1 MSFVDML
8 RDCPELEAVMHLDKA
23 ADLIEDLT
31 LALIQYR
38 DDLSYPPAKDSIPR
52 RIKMIEKTLKRV

>member
-31 LALIQYR
+31 LVLLQYR
-38 DDLSYPPAKDSIPR
+38 DDLLHPPTKDSIAR
-52 RIKMIEKTLKRV
+52 RIKMIENTLKRV